1 MDNNRR
7 FPLILS
13 SFWLKIVALLT
24 MTIDHV
30 GLVYNIDAFRY
41 IGRLALPLFCFM
53 IAEGAIHTKN
63 FRKYALRL
71 GIMAS
76 LISLAIIL
84 SDTIPFIR
92 NNGLSMRYYGII
104 FVDLLLGALAVYL
117 LRQNKWYIKLLAIL
131 PIAYG
136 VTSYLVSIFE
146 CVGCGQTIHWFPY
159 FIRTQYGWY
168 GILMVVAF
176 YVAHLLTK
184 VFISYRSSVSGID
197 QELYKGTNLERHTL
211 NIISVLALGVM
222 TVGYYLCEYMI
233 NQYTPTDSL
242 YQIQLYAIIS
252 GAFIL
257 LYNGYRGYN
266 KKWFQYGSY
275 LYYPLHIAIIGLISF
290 LQSL

>member
-1 MDNNRR
+1 
-7 FPLILS
+7 
-13 SFWLKIVALLT
+13 
-24 MTIDHV
+24 
-30 GLVYNIDAFRY
+30 
-41 IGRLALPLFCFM
+41 
-53 IAEGAIHTKN
+53 
-63 FRKYALRL
+63 
-71 GIMAS
+71 
-76 LISLAIIL
+76 
-84 SDTIPFIR
+84 
-92 NNGLSMRYYGII
+92 
-104 FVDLLLGALAVYL
+104 
-117 LRQNKWYIKLLAIL
+117 
-131 PIAYG
+131 
-136 VTSYLVSIFE
+136 
-146 CVGCGQTIHWFPY
+146 
-159 FIRTQYGWY
+159 
-168 GILMVVAF
+168 MVVAF